1 MGDWFYATEWRENAK
16 LHTSLTDR
24 TISKGNR
31 GNACNNA
38 WLFPL
43 SLLFKHANSYYKP
56 HCHFIGAVSHDIT
69 DLIIHQTY
77 KEIKSPIHTYLI
89 RIYRSLYVTLHT
101 YYYIALLFTRFV
113 ALHFKPKAR
122 RCDTTFLIGLLEL
135 TQLSGGQA

>member
-1 MGDWFYATEWRENAK
+1 MGDWFYATEWRENVK
-16 LHTSLTDR
+16 LHTSLTDKM
-24 TISKGNR
+24 ISKGNR

-56 HCHFIGAVSHDIT
+56 HCHFICAVSHDKT
-69 DLIIHQTY
+69 DIIIHQTH
-77 KEIKSPIHTYLI
+77 KEIKSPMHTYSI

-101 YYYIALLFTRFV
+101 LLHWLHFTRFV
-113 ALHFKPKAR
+113 ALQFKRKGR